1 MPGWAVWITI
11 GVAAWLV
18 VSIVVSLV
26 FGRVASVMQRTPDEE
41 DRLSFEPLY
50 GAAASLIDAA
60 PAGRTGNHPH
70 PARRKILLVDDDPG
84 LRLLLRTTLAAESYA
99 VEEASSA
106 AEAAHVAR
114 FWRPLLVVLDV
125 DLPDANGVEFC
136 AELKRKSAFGTPDVL
151 ILTGGETSL
160 EEARRAGADG
170 LVRKPFSPLEL
181 IAAIDRIGEGEPLL
195 PAAAE
200 AASSDQLLAYARD
213 LGHIVEVERA
223 QRRLLEQAYRQTV
236 AALTDALEAKSEGTG
251 LHSVRVH
258 RFALEL
264 TEAIDSKLLDDPSLE
279 YGFLLHDIGK
289 IAIPDA
295 ILEKRGPL
303 TAEERRM
310 MQRHPLIGAEIL
322 GAIPLLNGAGR
333 EVVQSHHER
342 WDGQGYPHGMARKT
356 IPVGARIFAVAD
368 ALDAMTTDRPYRQRV
383 DWDTAVEEILRE
395 SGRQFDPHVVQAF
408 ALTEKHLR
416 ESGRE
421 LARTA

>member
-1 MPGWAVWITI
+1 MPGWAVWSTI
-11 GVAAWLV
+11 GVFAWLF
-18 VSIVVSLV
+18 VSIVVSV
-26 FGRVASVMQRTPDEE
+26 GFGRVAALMRRVPEGSGP
-41 DRLSFEPLY
+41 SFEASY

-60 PAGRTGNHPH
+60 PTGGIATP
-70 PARRKILLVDDDPG
+70 PRLARRKILLVDDDPA
-84 LRLLLRTTLAAESYA
+84 LRLLLRTTLAAEAYA
-99 VEEASSA
+99 VEEAASA
-106 AEAAHVAR
+106 TEAAHVAR
-114 FWRPLLVVLDV
+114 FWRPFLVVLDV
-125 DLPDANGVEFC
+125 DLPDANGVAFC
-136 AELKRKSAFGTPDVL
+136 AELKRKSAFGAPDVI

-181 IAAIDRIGEGEPLL
+181 IAAVDRIGEGEPLL
-195 PAAAE
+195 PAMTE

-223 QRRLLEQAYRQTV
+223 QRRLLQQAYRQTV
-236 AALTDALEAKSEGTG
+236 AALTDALEAKSEGAG

-264 TEAIDSKLLDDPSLE
+264 TEAFEPRLLDDPSLE

-303 TAEERRM
+303 TAGERRL

-322 GAIPLLNGAGR
+322 REIPLLNGAGR
-333 EVVQSHHER
+333 QVVEAHHER
-342 WDGQGYPHGMARKT
+342 WDGQGYPHGVAGAT

-368 ALDAMTTDRPYRQRV
+368 ALDAMTTDRPYRRRLE
-383 DWDTAVEEILRE
+383 WETAAEEILRE
-395 SGRQFDPHVVQAF
+395 SGRQFDPRVVRAF
-408 ALTEKHLR
+408 ALAEQRLR
-416 ESGRE
+416 RSGRE